1 MHHRRPKIGLVG
13 AGQIGGNLALLAVQ
27 KELGDVVLLDIP
39 QAEGLAKG
47 KALDIAQLTAVERS
61 DSRLK
66 GTSNYDDLADSDVVI
81 ITAGIPRKP
90 GMSREDLLA
99 TNLKIMTS
107 VASELKRVCP
117 NAFMINIANPLDAM
131 VYALKKI
138 TGADDKRVVGMSGI
152 LDSSRFKTFISME
165 LDVSPKDIN
174 ALVLGGHG
182 DDMVPIT
189 RLSTVGGVPLTSL
202 IPKDR
207 LSAIVERTRKGGGE
221 IVALFGNGSA
231 YYAPAAAAI
240 EMAES
245 YLKDS
250 RRVLPVACW
259 LSGQFGLSDM
269 YFGVPAIIGKNGVEK
284 ILDFELTPEEKG
296 MIEKSATSVKKSV
309 AETKL

>member
-1 MHHRRPKIGLVG
+1 MHRPKIGLVG

-47 KALDIAQLTAVERS
+47 KALDIAQLTPVERS
-61 DSRLK
+61 DTRLK

-99 TNLKIMTS
+99 TNLKIMTN
-107 VASELKRVCP
+107 VANELKRVCP
-117 NAFMINIANPLDAM
+117 SAFMINIANPLDAM

-138 TGADDKRVVGMSGI
+138 TGGDSTKIVGMSGI
-152 LDSSRFKTFISME
+152 LDSARFKTFISME
-165 LDVSPKDIN
+165 LGVSPKDIT
-174 ALVLGGHG
+174 AMVLGGHG

-189 RLSTVGGVPLTSL
+189 RLSTVGGVPLTEL
-202 IPKDR
+202 IAKDR
-207 LSAIVERTRKGGGE
+207 LAAIVERTRKGGGE
-221 IVALFGNGSA
+221 LVGLYGTGSA
-231 YYAPAAAAI
+231 YYAPAASAI
-240 EMAES
+240 EMAEA

-250 RRVLPVACW
+250 KRVLPCACW
-259 LSGQFGLSDM
+259 LTGQFGLSDM
-269 YFGVPAIIGKNGVEK
+269 YFGAPTIIGKGGVEK
-284 ILDFELTPEEKG
+284 ILDFELTAEEKG
-296 MIEKSATSVKKSV
+296 MLEKSATSVRKSV